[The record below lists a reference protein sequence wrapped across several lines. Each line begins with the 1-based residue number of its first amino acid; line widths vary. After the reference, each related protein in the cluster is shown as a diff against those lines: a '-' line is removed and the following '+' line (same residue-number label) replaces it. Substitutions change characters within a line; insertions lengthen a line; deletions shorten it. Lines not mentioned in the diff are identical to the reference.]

1 MRQTI
6 LVLATA
12 ILGGC
17 SGEYI
22 LTAPDAAV
30 LAGQDAPVVVRLQR
44 REVWR
49 YAPPQTGAAVTFRL
63 GEGSPQCAR
72 TDGAGYAALS
82 IKAPDRSG
90 QYDVSLYHQD
100 INGDSVKGLAAIYVL
115 SPDRPLA
122 VVDMDSL
129 PRGDKEAAPAV
140 GALVRMQLT
149 ADVIYVT
156 EKYAGRPGRAHELLT
171 RYGYPNG
178 PVVPYSQARR
188 WRQWRRSGGTDAME
202 ELGRRFPK
210 LRWGITADAA
220 SAEAF
225 SNAGLKV
232 LIVGKAKARIKDAER
247 FASWADMKI
256 TSSE

>member
-1 MRQTI
+1 M
-6 LVLATA
+6 
-12 ILGGC
+12 LGGC

-49 YAPPQTGAAVTFRL
+49 YAPPQTDAAVTFRL
-63 GEGSPQCAR
+63 GEEPPQCAR

-82 IKAPDRSG
+82 IKASDRPG
-90 QYDVSLYHQD
+90 QYDVALYHQD

-115 SPDRPLA
+115 ATDRPIA

-129 PRGDKEAAPAV
+129 PRGDKEVAHAV
-140 GALVRMQLT
+140 GSLVRMQLT
-149 ADVIYVT
+149 AHVIYVT
-156 EKYAGRPGRAHELLT
+156 EKYAGRPTLAHELLA
-171 RYGYPNG
+171 RYGYPDG
-178 PVVPYSQARR
+178 PVVPYSRARR

-202 ELGRRFPK
+202 ELCRRFPK
-210 LRWGITADAA
+210 LRWGITADADA
-220 SAEAF
+220 AEAF

-232 LIVGKAKARIKDAER
+232 LIAGKANAHIKDAER

-256 TSSE
+256 TSSK

>member
-1 MRQTI
+1 M
-6 LVLATA
+6 
-12 ILGGC
+12 LGGC

-22 LTAPDAAV
+22 FTAPDAAV

-82 IKAPDRSG
+82 IKTPDRPG
-90 QYDVSLYHQD
+90 QYDVALYHQD
-100 INGDSVKGLAAIYVL
+100 INGDSAKGLATIYVL
-115 SPDRPLA
+115 ATDRPLA

-129 PRGDKEAAPAV
+129 PRSDKEVAHAV
-140 GALVRMQLT
+140 GSLVRMQLT
-149 ADVIYVT
+149 AHVIYVT
-156 EKYAGRPGRAHELLT
+156 EKYAGRPARAHELLA
-171 RYGYPNG
+171 RCGYPDG
-178 PVVPYSQARR
+178 PVVSYSRARR
-188 WRQWRRSGGTDAME
+188 WRQWRRSGGADAME

-220 SAEAF
+220 AAEAF
-225 SNAGLKV
+225 GNAGLKI
-232 LIVGKAKARIKDAER
+232 LIVGKAKVAVEDAKR

-256 TSSE
+256 TSTNNAK